1 MEGKWGD
8 AVFDDDGILTFT
20 DENGNPVRVDRQG
33 RLVCNAHL
41 LKDATKLCRAPI
53 VGGMRVCRLRGGPSP
68 QAKNAARVRLA
79 DLVDPAITTLA
90 LVMADKTAKDV
101 DRLRAADSILDR
113 AGVIRGQKITVDES
127 VNILK
132 ARAIEIKERQ
142 MMEDD
147 RG

>member
-53 VGGMRVCRLRGGPSP
+53 VGGMRVCRLHGQGSNQQHEAGPRPSLSYQP
-68 QAKNAARVRLA
+68 
-79 DLVDPAITTLA
+79 
-90 LVMADKTAKDV
+90 
-101 DRLRAADSILDR
+101 
-113 AGVIRGQKITVDES
+113 
-127 VNILK
+127 
-132 ARAIEIKERQ
+132 
-142 MMEDD
+142 
-147 RG
+147 

>member
-53 VGGMRVCRLRGGPSP
+53 VGGMRVCRLHGGTSP
-68 QAKNAARVRLA
+68 QAKKAARVRLA

-132 ARAIEIKERQ
+132 TRAIEIKERQ

>member
-1 MEGKWGD
+1 
-8 AVFDDDGILTFT
+8 
-20 DENGNPVRVDRQG
+20 
-33 RLVCNAHL
+33 
-41 LKDATKLCRAPI
+41 
-53 VGGMRVCRLRGGPSP
+53 LR
-68 QAKNAARVRLA
+68 K
-79 DLVDPAITTLA
+79 
-90 LVMADKTAKDV
+90 
-101 DRLRAADSILDR
+101 RLRAADSILDR

>member
-1 MEGKWGD
+1 MGEGKWWDGF
-8 AVFDDDGILTFT
+8 FDDDGILTGT
-20 DENGNPVRVDRQG
+20 DENGNPIRVDRQG

-53 VGGMRVCRLRGGPSP
+53 VGGMRVCRLHGGASP
-68 QAKNAARVRLA
+68 QAKKAARVRLA

-113 AGVIRGQKITVDES
+113 AGVIRGQKITVDEARD
-127 VNILK
+127 ILRQK
-132 ARAIEIKERQ
+132 VVEIKEQ
-142 MMEDD
+142 AMEDQ
-147 RG
+147 

>member
-53 VGGMRVCRLRGGPSP
+53 VGGCECPLLAVSGVRTGLGLIGRPRTILR
-68 QAKNAARVRLA
+68 
-79 DLVDPAITTLA
+79 
-90 LVMADKTAKDV
+90 
-101 DRLRAADSILDR
+101 
-113 AGVIRGQKITVDES
+113 
-127 VNILK
+127 
-132 ARAIEIKERQ
+132 
-142 MMEDD
+142 
-147 RG
+147 